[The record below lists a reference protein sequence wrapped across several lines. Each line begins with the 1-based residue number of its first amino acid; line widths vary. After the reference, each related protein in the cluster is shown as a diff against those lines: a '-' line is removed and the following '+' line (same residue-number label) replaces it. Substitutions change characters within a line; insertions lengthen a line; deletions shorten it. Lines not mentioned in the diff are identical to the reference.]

1 MTLDSSSQVKAPQF
15 LPEGQ
20 NKIPPA
26 PPYEP
31 TSALFGKKAPV
42 VPLTVTEALQGLLDR
57 QEDIKRALDVLIADA
72 TTLRAQM

>member
-1 MTLDSSSQVKAPQF
+1 MPLDSSDQVKAPQF
-15 LPEGQ
+15 IPTP

-26 PPYEP
+26 PPYSEP
-31 TSALFGKKAPV
+31 ASALFSKKAPV
-42 VPLTVTEALQGLLDR
+42 VPLTVTEALQGLVDR